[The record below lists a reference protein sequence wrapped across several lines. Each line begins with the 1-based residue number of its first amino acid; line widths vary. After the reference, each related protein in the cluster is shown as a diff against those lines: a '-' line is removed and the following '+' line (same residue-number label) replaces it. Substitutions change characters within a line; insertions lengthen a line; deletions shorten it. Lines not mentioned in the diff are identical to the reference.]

1 MKRLFILLA
10 ITGILVASCS
20 DNDSTANPDPTE
32 QQNNNPLEFVECR
45 NNEILYTT
53 KYDFPLVL
61 NSDSGFG
68 AILMQNTYENGI
80 GRLIF
85 DYDIATI
92 PNEAF
97 KDCLPLVCIKFS
109 NSVTSIGNNAFYGC
123 SSLKSVIIGNNTK
136 SIGNYAFYNCSS
148 LENIAI
154 PNRVTSIGSSAF
166 YKCSSLSNISIPNSV
181 TSIGGSAFRYCSAIT
196 KVEIGNGV
204 SSIDSSAFANCSSLT
219 DVYCKPT
226 TPPRLTRN
234 NIFNNTA
241 LALKIYVPTES
252 KDKYLYAEYW
262 EDYASNIIGYYF

>member
-10 ITGILVASCS
+10 ITGILAASCS

-123 SSLKSVIIGNNTK
+123 SSLKSVTIGNNTK

-154 PNRVTSIGSSAF
+154 PNRVTSIG
-166 YKCSSLSNISIPNSV
+166 
-181 TSIGGSAFRYCSAIT
+181 GSAFRYCSAIT

-204 SSIDSSAFANCSSLT
+204 SSIGSYAFADCSFLT

-226 TPPRLTRN
+226 TPPRLTSN
-234 NIFNNTA
+234 KIFNNTT

-252 KDKYLYAEYW
+252 KDKYLYAKYW
-262 EDYASNIIGYYF
+262 EDYASNIVGYSF